1 MIKDFKAG
9 SRICEALLVRVQKIG
24 TSANGGVFARG
35 LLEDNSGKIPFIC
48 FEEIGVDKLRD
59 ADGPMPFMVAG
70 NVDIGRFQTDIN
82 NLQVMVQ
89 RINILTP
96 DDDVT
101 NLLPRGNF
109 DLEEYKVRLANLIKS
124 VRTPSVRTLL
134 ENIFSGSFYEKFTV
148 NPAGMRLHHA
158 YIGGLLQHTVDV
170 TGLALAMAEQIG
182 GTDKDLVI
190 AGALLHDIGKIRE
203 ISSQPGFPYTDEGR
217 FLGHI
222 SMTLLMVRDAA
233 QKLGIPDAKMQ
244 HLEHILISHHGELDK
259 GSPVACAT
267 KEAFI
272 VHYAD
277 ELNAIM
283 NQFNAH
289 EGKSPWEYNKMTGR
303 FLHHEKP

>member
-9 SRICEALLVRVQKIG
+9 GKICEALLVRVQKIG
-24 TSANGGVFARG
+24 TSTNGGVFARG

-48 FEEIGVDKLRD
+48 FEEIGVDRLRE

-70 NVDIGRFQTDIN
+70 TVDIGKFQTEIN

-89 RINILTP
+89 RINKLMP
-96 DDDVT
+96 EDDIS

-109 DLEEYKVRLANLIKS
+109 DIEEYKAKLSSLIKS

-134 ENIFSGSFYEKFTV
+134 ENVFSGEFYEKFTV

-170 TGLALAMAEQIG
+170 TFLALAMADAVG
-182 GTDKDLVI
+182 NADKDLII
-190 AGALLHDIGKIRE
+190 AGALLHDIGKVRE
-203 ISSQPGFPYTDEGR
+203 ISSLPGFPYTDEGR

-222 SMTLLMVRDAA
+222 TMSLMMVRDAA
-233 QKLGIPDAKMQ
+233 QKLGIPDAKMR
-244 HLEHILISHHGELDK
+244 HLEHILISHHGELEK
-259 GSPVACAT
+259 GSPVACST

-277 ELNAIM
+277 ELNAAM
-283 NQFNAH
+283 NQFAVHDVKN
-289 EGKSPWEYNKMTGR
+289 PWEYNKMTGR
-303 FLHHEKP
+303 FLYHEKP